1 MFKHIFN
8 DMHMKKVFHAA
19 ADRGYNDIGWL
30 KANFSFSFANYYDA
44 DKIHFGALRVLNDDI
59 IGRGMGFGMHP
70 HNNMEIITIVLDGA
84 LEHKDSMG
92 NTGTIKAGEVQV
104 MSAGTGIRHSEYN
117 PLRDKDTNSLQIW
130 VFPKEENIQPR
141 YDQKSF
147 TDALKLNEFATL
159 VSPDAGTGGLWIN
172 QDATFSMGTFEGG
185 KSIAYDIK
193 TPGNGAYL
201 FVLEG
206 GVKIDGQTLNKRDA
220 LGVYDTS
227 SVTIETVAQTS
238 LLILEVPM

>member
-1 MFKHIFN
+1 
-8 DMHMKKVFHAA
+8 MHMKKVFHAA

-30 KANFSFSFANYYDA
+30 KANFSFSFANYYDP

-70 HNNMEIITIVLDGA
+70 HDNMEIITIVLDGA

-92 NTGTIKAGEVQV
+92 NVGIIKAGEVQI
-104 MSAGTGIRHSEYN
+104 MSAGTGVRHSEYN
-117 PLRDKDTNSLQIW
+117 PLTDHDTNSLQIW
-130 VFPKEENIQPR
+130 VFPKEENIEPR

-147 TDALKLNEFATL
+147 TDALKINEFATL
-159 VSPDAGTGGLWIN
+159 VSPDESTGGLWIN
-172 QDATFSMGTFEGG
+172 QDATFSMGEFEPG
-185 KSIAYDIK
+185 KVLQYDVK
-193 TPGNGAYL
+193 TPGNGAYM

-206 GVKIDGQTLNKRDA
+206 VAKIDGQTLNKRDA